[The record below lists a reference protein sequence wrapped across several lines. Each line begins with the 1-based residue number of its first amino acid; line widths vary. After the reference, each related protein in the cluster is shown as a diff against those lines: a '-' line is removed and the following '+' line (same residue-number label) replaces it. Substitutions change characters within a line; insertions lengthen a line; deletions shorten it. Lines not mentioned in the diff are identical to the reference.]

1 MRKQFISKIKQ
12 YVSSRLSLSEVFSYS
27 TLLFGFGPLFL
38 VLLFL
43 VSLRYQSF
51 KSETKE
57 LNDFLLDS
65 RKQMLK
71 SEVDRVI
78 DYINYSISLSD
89 QRMKHVLRLK
99 TNEYFQIIQNLHI
112 KYGSRAGRETI
123 GAMLGNI
130 FNTEKKAGYQENDFA
145 IISMGGQIVL
155 KSDKSPFNQGNVAS
169 DSLFKRMKFFLKTNN
184 SGFVNYVY
192 SDQTGVNVDKI
203 AYCRIFKPLG
213 WIVVTFCNT
222 EDYQSILK
230 KEILERISLIR
241 FGNQNYV
248 NVVTYDGM
256 VMMNPVKTAHIGTN
270 QWELTD
276 NTGKKFIQEWRKQVQ
291 LGGNGFVTYY
301 WTDIND
307 ERIVEKLSYVKA
319 FEPWKW
325 MISSSFVL
333 EEIDGQ
339 LKVHKQFLVKRVIR
353 DLLLVGILVVVLFIV
368 LWFSAKKLSIKI
380 KKSVVE
386 FETFFQK
393 ASSQSG
399 QIDLNNVSF
408 NDFKSLGLMANQMI
422 DVRLQV
428 EQAYREEKIFF
439 EKLFENSPEA
449 IIMTDPDGNV
459 MQVNKEFERLFGYIR
474 EDLLGDDVER
484 LISPPDIYHESRLKF
499 YRLIEGGNSGYES
512 VRKTKNGTVLFVFVL
527 GAPIVVEGALMAVF
541 LIYRDIT
548 DIKMNER
555 NLIVAKEK
563 AEEASMLKD
572 AFLSNLSHEIRTPM
586 NAILGF
592 SSLLKVPSIGTEERN
607 EYINLI
613 SRSGNQLLRLIE
625 DMIDIS
631 KIEAKQ
637 LKTFPRNFDVVSEL
651 YQIRDSLIQEKKTVN
666 KEHLKLIL
674 TIPSGFDSLMVYTDQ
689 SRFMQIFS
697 HLVGNA
703 IKFTEKGFVEFGFCF
718 TARKT
723 VQFFVKDTGIGFNHM
738 FKDVIFERF
747 RQVNESSTRLYGGT
761 GIGLALSKSLV
772 ELLGGEIFVESEQ
785 SHGSL
790 FYFEFQLEKIL
801 APEELETTKMSCT
814 TYPDLKGKHILIA
827 EDSDYCYEYIQKLLN
842 YTGVT
847 VTRVKNGKEA
857 LDYMGLSPAIDLV
870 FIDIQMPEMDGYKIT
885 PYIKK
890 SDPFVPVVA
899 LTSFSNEDE
908 QNHCLAVGC
917 TDCIAK
923 PVTEKNLFSV
933 LNRLIR

>member
-1 MRKQFISKIKQ
+1 
-12 YVSSRLSLSEVFSYS
+12 
-27 TLLFGFGPLFL
+27 
-38 VLLFL
+38 
-43 VSLRYQSF
+43 
-51 KSETKE
+51 
-57 LNDFLLDS
+57 
-65 RKQMLK
+65 
-71 SEVDRVI
+71 
-78 DYINYSISLSD
+78 
-89 QRMKHVLRLK
+89 
-99 TNEYFQIIQNLHI
+99 
-112 KYGSRAGRETI
+112 
-123 GAMLGNI
+123 
-130 FNTEKKAGYQENDFA
+130 
-145 IISMGGQIVL
+145 
-155 KSDKSPFNQGNVAS
+155 
-169 DSLFKRMKFFLKTNN
+169 
-184 SGFVNYVY
+184 
-192 SDQTGVNVDKI
+192 
-203 AYCRIFKPLG
+203 
-213 WIVVTFCNT
+213 
-222 EDYQSILK
+222 
-230 KEILERISLIR
+230 
-241 FGNQNYV
+241 
-248 NVVTYDGM
+248 
-256 VMMNPVKTAHIGTN
+256 MMNPVKTAHIGTN

-276 NTGKKFIQEWRKQVQ
+276 NAGKKFIQEWRNQVQ
-291 LGGNGFVTYY
+291 LSGSGFVNYY
-301 WTDIND
+301 WTHNNED
-307 ERIVEKLSYVKA
+307 RIVEKLSYVKA

-325 MISSSFVL
+325 MISSNFIL
-333 EEIDGQ
+333 EEIDSQ

-353 DLLLVGILVVVLFIV
+353 DLVLVGILVVVLFV
-368 LWFSAKKLSIKI
+368 ALWFSAKKLSSKI

-428 EQAYREEKIFF
+428 EQAYLEEKIFF

-459 MQVNKEFERLFGYIR
+459 MQVNKEFEKLFGYKR

-484 LISPPDIYHESRLKF
+484 LISPPDIYHESRLMF
-499 YRLIEGGNSGYES
+499 YRLIEGENAGYQSIRKNKSGA
-512 VRKTKNGTVLFVFVL
+512 VLYVFVL

-548 DIKMNER
+548 DIKINER
-555 NLIVAKEK
+555 NLIDAKEK
-563 AEEASMLKD
+563 AEEASRLKD

-592 SSLLKVPSIGTEERN
+592 SSLLKVPSIGVEERN
-607 EYINLI
+607 EYIHLI

-637 LKTFPRNFDVVSEL
+637 LKTFPRDFDVVAEL
-651 YQIRDSLIQEKKTVN
+651 NQIRDNLVQDKKAVN

-674 TIPSGFDSLMVYTDQ
+674 TIPSGFDSLKVHTDQ

-718 TARKT
+718 TARGT
-723 VQFFVKDTGIGFNHM
+723 VQFFVKDTGIGFNHV

-785 SHGSL
+785 GHGSL
-790 FYFEFQLEKIL
+790 FYFEFKLEEIL
-801 APEELETTKMSCT
+801 APDEIEITKMSCMP
-814 TYPDLKGKHILIA
+814 YPDLKGKNILVV
-827 EDSDYCYEYIQKLLN
+827 EDSDHCFEYIQKLLN

-857 LDYMGLSPAIDLV
+857 MDYMGMSPVIDLV
-870 FIDIQMPEMDGYKIT
+870 FIDIQMPEMDGYKLS
-885 PYIKK
+885 PHIKK
-890 SDPFVPVVA
+890 SNPFLPVVA

-908 QNHCLAVGC
+908 QNHCLEVGC
-917 TDCIAK
+917 TDCLAK